1 MINSDVMFGLT
12 RKLLGEDYLIVKKS
26 IYKELKG
33 LAKQIGEYLEL
44 PKRMVYLQ

>member
-1 MINSDVMFGLT
+1 MFGLT

-33 LAKQIGEYLEL
+33 LFIPLEDRIGIIKKVVIIQLV
-44 PKRMVYLQ
+44 KK